1 MKFKLI
7 YTLLFLLFSFPLIA
21 QTVYRTP
28 SGTKFHT
35 ANCRSIKNVSSQIN
49 IDDAYKLQLSP
60 CSICKPNSSNVT
72 KTNSFL
78 GNKPVGIQQ
87 DELKGSNANA
97 KQCTS
102 KTKKGLRC
110 KNTTKN
116 KNGRCHKHDK

>member
-1 MKFKLI
+1 MVFKHVK
-7 YTLLFLLFSFPLIA
+7 TLLLIFFTIPLIA

-35 ANCRSIKNVSSQIN
+35 ATCRSIKNVSSQIN
-49 IDDAYKLQLSP
+49 RNEAYEIGLSP
-60 CSICKPNSSNVT
+60 CSICKPNTSYVT
-72 KTNSFL
+72 KSNSFL
-78 GNKPVGIQQ
+78 GNNPKGIQA
-87 DELKGSNANA
+87 DELRGSTQNA